1 LEGVDST
8 GKTISPG
15 GFVEDWEKGLLWV
28 LIDFNKNEVVDGSFN
43 PSQLIKK
50 AVEYI
55 KKEGKFR
62 EPTDRSVL
70 NVE

>member
-1 LEGVDST
+1 M
-8 GKTISPG
+8 
-15 GFVEDWEKGLLWV
+15 EDWEKGLLWV
-28 LIDFNKNEVVDGSFN
+28 LVDFDKNEIVDGSFN

-62 EPTDRSVL
+62 EPTEGEGKNAEAS
-70 NVE
+70 